1 LFDTHYEIKFLQVW
15 RRQKKTNCIKIDFL
29 GNVDYI
35 FPYNKQVSEW
45 FNKNWLHFLWPLR
58 NIVHIPFYYF
68 EQYNYQWQRIWTW
81 PTIFIE
87 ANVHFG
93 KQKKNYDPW
102 PEFTN
107 VPFPPAKLII
117 ELILPICF
125 SLFGQLMSGKHFH
138 RPYFQLF
145 CHFCVPKGFRS
156 CLILFAQSIVPLA
169 KWTAVEVLFWDQVN
183 IIFWANKLKGIW
195 EKERLYHLVST

>member
-1 LFDTHYEIKFLQVW
+1 MAFKKYRTQPFLLFRTIQLSVTKDMDLA
-15 RRQKKTNCIKIDFL
+15 N
-29 GNVDYI
+29 
-35 FPYNKQVSEW
+35 
-45 FNKNWLHFLWPLR
+45 HFHRSKCSLW
-58 NIVHIPFYYF
+58 
-68 EQYNYQWQRIWTW
+68 
-81 PTIFIE
+81 E
-87 ANVHFG
+87 A
-93 KQKKNYDPW
+93 KKNYDPW